1 MCGRY
6 RIKDTDELTAH
17 LRATFGIPDWVED
30 RNHPRYNI
38 APSQDCPVIIMDDE
52 GDVVV
57 PAFMRW
63 GFVPFWEKSDK
74 PKLAPINVQT
84 EKVSTN
90 AMFRQS
96 LQKRR
101 CLVPADGFYEWLR
114 LDEKTKVPFDIH
126 LRGGRPFFMAGIYEK
141 ATGTRPATFAILT
154 TAPNE
159 LMAKI
164 HNRMPAILDDTEAKQ
179 WVQRGDLAPEKVAQ
193 LTAPH
198 PAEEM
203 EAVTISSL
211 VNSPRNDRPEILEP
225 VAFTPPPPAP
235 PKPVQGELF

>member
-6 RIKDTDELTAH
+6 RIKDTDELTEH
-17 LRATFGIPDWVED
+17 LRRTFGIPNWVND
-30 RNHPRYNI
+30 RNQARYNI
-38 APSQDCPVIIMDDE
+38 APSQDCPVIVLDDE

-57 PAFMRW
+57 PAVMRW
-63 GFVPFWEKSDK
+63 GFVPFWEKADK
-74 PKLAPINVQT
+74 PKLAPINAQSET
-84 EKVSTN
+84 IASSG
-90 AMFRQS
+90 MFRQS

-126 LRGGRPFFMAGIYEK
+126 LKGGGSFFMAAVFEK
-141 ATGTRPATFAILT
+141 PTSSRPATFAILT
-154 TAPNE
+154 TKPNE

-164 HNRMPAILDDTEAKQ
+164 HNRMPVILDDGEARR
-179 WVQRGDLAPEKVAQ
+179 W
-193 LTAPH
+193 LTHRELSSEEVGELTTPH
-198 PAEEM
+198 PADDM
-203 EAVTISSL
+203 EATPISSL
-211 VNSPRNDRPEILEP
+211 INNPRNDLPEVLEP